1 MHIDTSLLREKFSIK
16 EQKNDTPLTIKASS
30 NRMVLNLQAG
40 ELPTETFVVRTNS
53 MHSCTRITALIIAD
67 YEKTGPLA
75 TRIKSIDWK
84 DMWDKALNDYERR
97 YNPDRW
103 LAIYHQGKPV
113 FFYGHYH
120 SFLNVIEHCDFLNKG
135 DYAKSIELA
144 ETAFKKAGKIVTID
158 YTSNVALVAI
168 IGRGA
173 GRCSMILRAPNHTT
187 TFNYTLKPI
196 NAGDNINLTQGLSS
210 AGDFLEGVQL
220 AYLIG
225 INTERLNQELIEKF
239 SDEAKQTHHARER
252 LNQLDAQIN
261 SMENRYK
268 VRYRPERPMFDFI
281 IGQAEKYARANP
293 IESSGED
300 EIYIE

>member
-1 MHIDTSLLREKFSIK
+1 MTYLFSDIPMHIDTSLLREKFSIK

-144 ETAFKKAGKIVTID
+144 ETAF
-158 YTSNVALVAI
+158 
-168 IGRGA
+168 
-173 GRCSMILRAPNHTT
+173 
-187 TFNYTLKPI
+187 